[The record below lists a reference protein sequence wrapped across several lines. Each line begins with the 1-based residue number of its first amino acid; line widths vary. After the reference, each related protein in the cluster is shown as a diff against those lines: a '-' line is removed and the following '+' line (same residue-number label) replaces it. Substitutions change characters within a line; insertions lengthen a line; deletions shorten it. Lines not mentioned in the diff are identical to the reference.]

1 MPFFQAPKTGK
12 AKRKTRAYCQPTL
25 HTLETF
31 LGGYRG
37 YNELRA
43 EGENTTTPVDTPA
56 TMTRRSQKG
65 QQSSPAEQPDIGELL
80 QRKVPPK
87 MPAEETSS
95 ALTRPIPTAQPQ
107 AVPVTETQPK
117 TLKN

>member
-1 MPFFQAPKTGK
+1 M

-43 EGENTTTPVDTPA
+43 EGGEHHDTSGYPSNNYTPLPERPAELTSRPTRHRGTTATKGTTQDGCGGDLLCTNAAHTNSTTTGSPSNRDTA
-56 TMTRRSQKG
+56 
-65 QQSSPAEQPDIGELL
+65 
-80 QRKVPPK
+80 
-87 MPAEETSS
+87 
-95 ALTRPIPTAQPQ
+95 
-107 AVPVTETQPK
+107 
-117 TLKN
+117 